1 MTKIVDKPHGPV
13 GEREMQKM
21 YGPAHAAVTLTKDDT
36 IRLQQAEIERLRVAL
51 ERAERTASLTAAAS
65 IERLRGLL
73 REYADVVRL
82 VREGKPVPLAYLE
95 DRIREALGDKNS

>member
-1 MTKIVDKPHGPV
+1 MSDVVVTETLSEAV
-13 GEREMQKM
+13 ER
-21 YGPAHAAVTLTKDDT
+21 
-36 IRLQQAEIERLRVAL
+36 QARE
-51 ERAERTASLTAAAS
+51 

-95 DRIREALGDKNS
+95 DRIREALGDE